1 MECGLHLLSL
11 YFLPVLLFKVV
22 SLFVFMP
29 PVCGLWL
36 ILCLWFLVSLF
47 AVWHFRKYM
56 DFLLYEQILRCDML
70 HRSLCSDALCFL

>member
-22 SLFVFMP
+22 SLFVFMS

-36 ILCLWFLVSLF
+36 ILCLRFLVSLF

-56 DFLLYEQILRCDML
+56 DFLLYEQTLRCDML
-70 HRSLCSDALCFL
+70 HGSLLY